1 MSSDSNEDANSSIPD
16 SQAEYPE
23 PTRPNRW
30 TGASA
35 TWASL
40 TEQERGL
47 AASLDQIRNGDLSVH
62 LFNAF
67 ALKKRARDAGYGA
80 QVRFY
85 EMNKAFIY

>member
-1 MSSDSNEDANSSIPD
+1 MSSDSNNDANSSIPD
-16 SQAEYPE
+16 SQAESPE

-40 TEQERGL
+40 TAQERGL
-47 AASLDQIRNGDLSVH
+47 AASLDHIRNADLSVH

-67 ALKKRARDAGYGA
+67 ALKKRARDSGYGA
-80 QVRFY
+80 EVPVFQ
-85 EMNKAFIY
+85 IG